1 MCLLLINEGL
11 DASNYRR
18 FRLKDRLRKS
28 CPQLVFLKPNIRT
41 KSEIVYV
48 ENLTSEDILDK
59 HMTLKGMEDV
69 EDMDYEDCGKT
80 NVSDLNEL
88 HVLFN
93 AAAILRHALQKKPGL
108 VTPWPPLASDLTME
122 NSKNVVVSSTFWHG

>member
-1 MCLLLINEGL
+1 M
-11 DASNYRR
+11 
-18 FRLKDRLRKS
+18 
-28 CPQLVFLKPNIRT
+28 FLKPNIRT